1 MMKLKRPVAA
11 LLAAVLLLGLL
22 TGCHRENGVS
32 FRVAMGSVPA
42 TLDPALAATDE
53 EKTVVSHLFENLM
66 KLQSDG
72 NGGTTAVNG
81 VARSYQCDTTAEG
94 QETYTFKLRSSAA
107 WSDGT
112 KVTAQDFVYAWKRLV
127 DPATG
132 SKNARILDM
141 VAGYSAART
150 GEDALQVSAPDDETF
165 VVVLSGRCPYFIDS
179 VCTAA
184 ATLPV
189 QSAAAAQENWSMSPD
204 TLVTN
209 GPYTVASWEN
219 DTMLLQQTDG
229 YHDARRLGPES
240 ISFRFTADAKTAN
253 SLFEKGDA
261 DFVLGLT
268 DEAVAKKMDSW
279 MPDYYPETSVVLLNQ
294 LSDLTSNE
302 NVRRAMG
309 LVIDRNAI
317 AELLGSRT
325 HLAAEGLVTWGIRS
339 TTGGQFR
346 DFGSAVDNDSEN
358 YEKNCQTAQELME
371 EAGYTA
377 TKLKSLTPVIMLYES
392 DGTAD
397 SLALLL
403 QKTWK
408 EKLGLSVTLKGVSS
422 EEITQALERGEY
434 TLAALRVTSDRNDA
448 TGFLNRWRM
457 GEEDNYA
464 NFTSSAYDMLLRV
477 AAVSASQEARDA
489 YLEDAERLLIEKGNV
504 IPMYCSTRSWSLS
517 ESLPECLA
525 TAWAGTSSPV
535 CIRRVSKSIMRS
547 SGTKALC
554 RF

>member
-189 QSAAAAQENWSMSPD
+189 QSATAAQENWSMSPD

-517 ESLPECLA
+517 ESFTGVFGDGLGRYFFTGVHKA
-525 TAWAGTSSPV
+525 
-535 CIRRVSKSIMRS
+535 SK
-547 SGTKALC
+547 
-554 RF
+554 

>member
-42 TLDPALAATDE
+42 TLDPARASADE
-53 EKTVVSHLFENLM
+53 EKIVVSHLFENLM

-72 NGGTTAVNG
+72 SGGTTAVNG
-81 VARSYQCDTTAEG
+81 MARSYQCDATAEG
-94 QETYTFKLRSSAA
+94 QETYTFKLRSAT

-517 ESLPECLA
+517 ESFTGVFGDGLGRYFFTGVHKA
-525 TAWAGTSSPV
+525 
-535 CIRRVSKSIMRS
+535 SK
-547 SGTKALC
+547 
-554 RF
+554 

>member
-22 TGCHRENGVS
+22 SGCHRENGVS

-165 VVVLSGRCPYFIDS
+165 VVTLSGRCPYFIDS

-184 ATLPV
+184 ATMPV

-219 DTMLLQQTDG
+219 DTMLLRQTDG

-268 DEAVAKKMDSW
+268 DEAVAKKIDSW

-358 YEKNCQTAQELME
+358 YEKNCQTAQELMK

-517 ESLPECLA
+517 ESFTGVFGDGLGRYFFTGVHKA
-525 TAWAGTSSPV
+525 
-535 CIRRVSKSIMRS
+535 SK
-547 SGTKALC
+547 
-554 RF
+554 

>member
-209 GPYTVASWEN
+209 GPYTVASWKN

-229 YHDARRLGPES
+229 YYDARRLGPES

-517 ESLPECLA
+517 ESFTGVFGDGLGRYFFTGVHKA
-525 TAWAGTSSPV
+525 
-535 CIRRVSKSIMRS
+535 SK
-547 SGTKALC
+547 
-554 RF
+554 

>member
-517 ESLPECLA
+517 ESFTGVFGDGLGRYFFTGVHKA
-525 TAWAGTSSPV
+525 
-535 CIRRVSKSIMRS
+535 SK
-547 SGTKALC
+547 
-554 RF
+554 

>member
-22 TGCHRENGVS
+22 SGCHRENGVS

-72 NGGTTAVNG
+72 SGGTTAVNG

-127 DPATG
+127 DPLTG

-165 VVVLSGRCPYFIDS
+165 VVALSGRCPYFIDS

-184 ATLPV
+184 ATMPV

-268 DEAVAKKMDSW
+268 DEAVAKKIDSW

-358 YEKNCQTAQELME
+358 YEKNCQTAQELMK

-377 TKLKSLTPVIMLYES
+377 AKLKSLTPVIMLYES

-517 ESLPECLA
+517 ESFTGVFGDGLGRYFFSGVHKA
-525 TAWAGTSSPV
+525 
-535 CIRRVSKSIMRS
+535 SK
-547 SGTKALC
+547 
-554 RF
+554 

>member
-229 YHDARRLGPES
+229 YYDARRLGPES

-358 YEKNCQTAQELME
+358 YEKNCQTAQELMK

-377 TKLKSLTPVIMLYES
+377 TKLTSLAPVIMLYES
-392 DGTAD
+392 DGTTD

-477 AAVSASQEARDA
+477 AAVSTSQEARDA

-517 ESLPECLA
+517 DSFTGVFGDGLGRYFFTGVHKA
-525 TAWAGTSSPV
+525 
-535 CIRRVSKSIMRS
+535 SK
-547 SGTKALC
+547 
-554 RF
+554 

>member
-1 MMKLKRPVAA
+1 MMKLKRRGAL
-11 LLAAVLLLGLL
+11 LLAAALLLGLL
-22 TGCHRENGVS
+22 TGCHRETGVS
-32 FRVAMGSVPA
+32 FRVAMSSVPA
-42 TLDPALAATDE
+42 TLDPAMAATDE

-72 NGGTTAVNG
+72 NGGTTAVSG

-141 VAGYSAART
+141 VAGYTAART
-150 GEDALQVSAPDDETF
+150 GEDALQVSAPDNETF

-184 ATLPV
+184 ATMPV

-219 DTMLLQQTDG
+219 NTMLLQQTSG

-240 ISFRFTADAKTAN
+240 IGFRFTADVKTAN
-253 SLFEKGDA
+253 SLFEQGDV

-268 DEAVAKKMDSW
+268 DEAVAKKIDSW

-325 HLAAEGLVTWGIRS
+325 HLAAEGLVTRGIRS

-346 DFGSAVDNDSEN
+346 DFGPAVDNDSEN
-358 YEKNCQTAQELME
+358 YEKNCQTAQELMK

-377 TKLKSLTPVIMLYES
+377 TKLASLAPVIMLYES
-392 DGTAD
+392 DGTTD

-403 QKTWK
+403 QKTWR
-408 EKLGLSVTLKGVSS
+408 EKLGLSVTLKGVSGA
-422 EEITQALERGEY
+422 EITQALERGEY

-489 YLEDAERLLIEKGNV
+489 YLEDAERLLLEQGNM
-504 IPMYCSTRSWSLS
+504 IPLYCSTRSWSLS
-517 ESLPECLA
+517 ESFTGVFGDGLGRYFF
-525 TAWAGTSSPV
+525 TGV
-535 CIRRVSKSIMRS
+535 HKVSK
-547 SGTKALC
+547 
-554 RF
+554 

>member
-184 ATLPV
+184 ATMPV

-229 YHDARRLGPES
+229 YYDARRLGPES

-309 LVIDRNAI
+309 LAIDRNAI

-339 TTGGQFR
+339 TSGGQFR

-358 YEKNCQTAQELME
+358 YEKNCQTAQELMK

-517 ESLPECLA
+517 ESFTGVFGDGLGRYFFTGVHKA
-525 TAWAGTSSPV
+525 
-535 CIRRVSKSIMRS
+535 SK
-547 SGTKALC
+547 
-554 RF
+554 

>member
-22 TGCHRENGVS
+22 SGCHRENGVS

-72 NGGTTAVNG
+72 SGGTTAVNG

-127 DPATG
+127 DPLTG

-165 VVVLSGRCPYFIDS
+165 VVALSGRCPYFIDS

-184 ATLPV
+184 ATMPV
-189 QSAAAAQENWSMSPD
+189 QSAAAARENWSMSPD

-268 DEAVAKKMDSW
+268 DEAVAKKIDSW

-358 YEKNCQTAQELME
+358 YEKNCQTAQELMK

-377 TKLKSLTPVIMLYES
+377 AKLKSLTPVIMLYES

-517 ESLPECLA
+517 ESFTGVFGDGLGRYFFTGVHKA
-525 TAWAGTSSPV
+525 
-535 CIRRVSKSIMRS
+535 SK
-547 SGTKALC
+547 
-554 RF
+554 

>member
-94 QETYTFKLRSSAA
+94 QETYTFKLRSSAV

-141 VAGYSAART
+141 VAGYSTART

-184 ATLPV
+184 ATMPV

-229 YHDARRLGPES
+229 YYDARRLGPES

-517 ESLPECLA
+517 ESFTGVFGDGLGRYFFTGVHKA
-525 TAWAGTSSPV
+525 
-535 CIRRVSKSIMRS
+535 SK
-547 SGTKALC
+547 
-554 RF
+554 

>member
-229 YHDARRLGPES
+229 YYDARRLGPES

-358 YEKNCQTAQELME
+358 YEKNCQTAQELMK

-517 ESLPECLA
+517 ESFTGVFGDGLGRYYFTGVHKA
-525 TAWAGTSSPV
+525 
-535 CIRRVSKSIMRS
+535 SK
-547 SGTKALC
+547 
-554 RF
+554 

>member
-22 TGCHRENGVS
+22 TGCHRENGFS

-229 YHDARRLGPES
+229 YYDARRLGPES

-403 QKTWK
+403 QKIWK

-517 ESLPECLA
+517 ESFTGVFGDGLGRYFFTGVHKA
-525 TAWAGTSSPV
+525 
-535 CIRRVSKSIMRS
+535 SK
-547 SGTKALC
+547 
-554 RF
+554 

>member
-11 LLAAVLLLGLL
+11 LLAAVLLMGLL

-127 DPATG
+127 DPLTG

-229 YHDARRLGPES
+229 YHDTRRLGPES

-517 ESLPECLA
+517 ESFTGVFGDGLGRYFFTGVHKA
-525 TAWAGTSSPV
+525 
-535 CIRRVSKSIMRS
+535 SK
-547 SGTKALC
+547 
-554 RF
+554 

>member
-189 QSAAAAQENWSMSPD
+189 QSAAAGQENWSMSPD

-229 YHDARRLGPES
+229 YYDARRLGPES

-358 YEKNCQTAQELME
+358 YEKNCQTAQELMK

-517 ESLPECLA
+517 ESF
-525 TAWAGTSSPV
+525 TGV
-535 CIRRVSKSIMRS
+535 FGDGVGRS
-547 SGTKALC
+547 FFTGVHKAC
-554 RF
+554 K

>member
-22 TGCHRENGVS
+22 SGCHRENGVS

-72 NGGTTAVNG
+72 SGGTTAVNG

-165 VVVLSGRCPYFIDS
+165 VVALSGRCPYFIDS

-184 ATLPV
+184 ATMPV

-268 DEAVAKKMDSW
+268 DEAVAKKIDSW

-358 YEKNCQTAQELME
+358 YEKNCQTAQELMK

-397 SLALLL
+397 SLVLLL

-517 ESLPECLA
+517 ESFTGVFGDGLGRYFFTGVHKA
-525 TAWAGTSSPV
+525 
-535 CIRRVSKSIMRS
+535 SK
-547 SGTKALC
+547 
-554 RF
+554 

>member
-184 ATLPV
+184 ATMPV

-229 YHDARRLGPES
+229 YYDARRLGPMS

-397 SLALLL
+397 YLALLL

-517 ESLPECLA
+517 ESFTGVFGDGLGRYFFTGVHKA
-525 TAWAGTSSPV
+525 
-535 CIRRVSKSIMRS
+535 SK
-547 SGTKALC
+547 
-554 RF
+554 